1 VRIVHAD
8 VVAGSSALQVLSPEK
23 GGLMLVSERSR
34 SRADIEAAIE
44 SKRQTADA
52 LRERIDS
59 LPHSV
64 ERERVIDLL
73 MTINHEVNDLYIDLG
88 Y

>member
-1 VRIVHAD
+1 
-8 VVAGSSALQVLSPEK
+8 
-23 GGLMLVSERSR
+23 MLTSERSL

-44 SKRQTADA
+44 RKTETADA

-64 ERERVIDLL
+64 ERERTIDLL
-73 MTINHEVNDLYIDLG
+73 MRINREVNDLLIDLG

>member
-1 VRIVHAD
+1 
-8 VVAGSSALQVLSPEK
+8 
-23 GGLMLVSERSR
+23 MLASERSL
-34 SRADIEAAIE
+34 SRADIEVAVE
-44 SKRQTADA
+44 RKTETADA

-59 LPHSV
+59 LPHSL
-64 ERERVIDLL
+64 ERERMIDLL